1 MATHSEAHMVGEVY
15 SYLDRQPG
23 RRATT
28 QAVYNEM
35 ARVFSD
41 LGLATRDENHQVRF
55 CVMRL
60 RDMGLLLPE
69 ALSDRSSWEL
79 CGALPE
85 GDELL
90 AEMMLG

>member
-1 MATHSEAHMVGEVY
+1 MATHSEQRMVAEVY
-15 SYLDRQPG
+15 TYLARQPG

-35 ARVFSD
+35 ARIFLDAD
-41 LGLATRDENHQVRF
+41 LASRVENHQVRF
-55 CVMRL
+55 AVKRL

-69 ALSDRSSWEL
+69 ALSDGVSWEL
-79 CGALPE
+79 CGTLLD

-90 AEMMLG
+90 ADLMRA